1 MHGFSSS
8 NCAELRPGVY
18 GQVGGFSRWWTQIR
32 GVCGH
37 GLGWGPSKLGCHI
50 PGSKNWKSPNKKHSL
65 FSSFPF
71 QVFIFYFLNSD
82 PTIGLR
88 GWHHARLCAAKEQEL
103 SNFVPCEHTCFDSGL
118 CRGTVFKHNSGTI
131 HTHTHTP
138 PPDHLLCILYTHIH
152 THAPLCTLEH
162 SAHTHACMHT
172 LSTHTCTHAH
182 THTNTSIHAMHA
194 HTHTHT
200 RTWNAHVH
208 FFAPQYTCDTPHTT
222 SATLLLSNN
231 GSFSLSPWYQEWR
244 PGSQRKHSFLTTKL
258 TSGLK
263 VELVSSRESDKPSK
277 KKKEKRRKIT
287 TVFLQL
293 RVWFEII
300 DLLRWEWCWLVEG
313 NQGVEVGRGGGGAVE
328 SLWITYSSIC
338 CGECDNV

>member
-131 HTHTHTP
+131 HTHTHTTR
-138 PPDHLLCILYTHIH
+138 LL
-152 THAPLCTLEH
+152 PL
-162 SAHTHACMHT
+162 
-172 LSTHTCTHAH
+172 
-182 THTNTSIHAMHA
+182 
-194 HTHTHT
+194 
-200 RTWNAHVH
+200 
-208 FFAPQYTCDTPHTT
+208 
-222 SATLLLSNN
+222 
-231 GSFSLSPWYQEWR
+231 SLSCQY
-244 PGSQRKHSFLTTKL
+244 KL
-258 TSGLK
+258 TQ
-263 VELVSSRESDKPSK
+263 VS
-277 KKKEKRRKIT
+277 
-287 TVFLQL
+287 
-293 RVWFEII
+293 
-300 DLLRWEWCWLVEG
+300 
-313 NQGVEVGRGGGGAVE
+313 
-328 SLWITYSSIC
+328 
-338 CGECDNV
+338 